1 MKQIVILAGM
11 LLSLSS
17 TAWAQTRVA
26 FVAGVERYNKSGL
39 KDLEYAEDDARE
51 VKYALED
58 LGFTTTSVIGQD
70 ASLDKLNKSLDEFIA
85 ATKRLNNPIL
95 QSSTFRVTEYRNLFS
110 KKQQMEGPSRLKN
123 HSSALTMPSSP
134 MPKPCYL

>member
-1 MKQIVILAGM
+1 MSAKQIVIIFS
-11 LLSLSS
+11 LLLG
-17 TAWAQTRVA
+17 TYADAWAQTRVA

-70 ASLDKLNKSLDEFIA
+70 ASLYKLNKSLDEFIA
-85 ATKRLNNPIL
+85 ATKRLNKSDIAIVYFFFRFPDPFFGGPFPFRRSISNFSL
-95 QSSTFRVTEYRNLFS
+95 RRSS
-110 KKQQMEGPSRLKN
+110 
-123 HSSALTMPSSP
+123 
-134 MPKPCYL
+134 